1 MSVRSS
7 GEEVVDQK
15 VRRRGEEIV
24 FSGRITNPE
33 RIPHAAATWH
43 RLSCS
48 CRGDVA
54 NCPYYQERFGDQN
67 NTNSDAEAV
76 EASASSAR

>member
-1 MSVRSS
+1 MSRA
-7 GEEVVDQK
+7 
-15 VRRRGEEIV
+15 GEEIV

-54 NCPYYQERFGDQN
+54 NCPYYQERFGGQD
-67 NTNSDAEAV
+67 NTGNSEADAA
-76 EASASSAR
+76 EASAPSAR

>member
-1 MSVRSS
+1 MSRA
-7 GEEVVDQK
+7 
-15 VRRRGEEIV
+15 GEEIV

-43 RLSCS
+43 RLSCA

-54 NCPYYQERFGDQN
+54 NCAPYQAWFGGQN
-67 NTNSDAEAV
+67 NTGNSEAEAV
-76 EASASSAR
+76 DASASGAR

>member
-1 MSVRSS
+1 MS
-7 GEEVVDQK
+7 
-15 VRRRGEEIV
+15 RRGEDIV
-24 FSGRITNPE
+24 FQGRITNPE

-43 RLSCS
+43 RLSCA

-54 NCPYYQERFGDQN
+54 NCAPYQEWFGGQN

-76 EASASSAR
+76 EAPASSAR